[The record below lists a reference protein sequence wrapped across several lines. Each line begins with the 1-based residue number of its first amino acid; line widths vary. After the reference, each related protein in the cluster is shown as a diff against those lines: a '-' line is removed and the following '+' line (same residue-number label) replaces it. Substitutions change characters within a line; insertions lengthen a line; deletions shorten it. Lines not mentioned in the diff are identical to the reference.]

1 MSERDVC
8 VDRASGRGRD
18 RAGAWSLGLT
28 LALLAVL
35 CGRGPVVQ
43 AGGTSESSLGL
54 PAPAMSPLTR
64 ARVYLAA
71 GDYRRALEACQQEV
85 NERPSAASY
94 TYLTYVY
101 HAIDAYLQHQ
111 AESEHWG
118 AVEGLYWNLAYR
130 DAQDL
135 VDPPGG
141 LARMAKEMIQ
151 ESVRHQGDM
160 HAAMATRLDRT
171 ESDRLWLLQ
180 KAWRAAAPGRWWTGI
195 PDEWRW

>member
-1 MSERDVC
+1 MGYQDVC
-8 VDRASGRGRD
+8 VDGGSVDGRARVR
-18 RAGAWSLGLT
+18 AWSLGLT
-28 LALLAVL
+28 LALLVVW
-35 CGRGPVVQ
+35 CGGGPVVQ
-43 AGGTSESSLGL
+43 AGGAREPSLGP
-54 PAPAMSPLTR
+54 PAPAMPPLAR

-111 AESEHWG
+111 AVSEQWG

-180 KAWRAAAPGRWWTGI
+180 KAWRTAAPERWWTGV
-195 PDEWRW
+195 PDAWEW